1 VPQASVDVLTGAYRL
16 YRASTHRLSL
26 AGARPIVPATQFRD
40 TRRAVTQLWKATML
54 DESAAARV

>member
-1 VPQASVDVLTGAYRL
+1 MDVLTGAYRL